1 MKALNS
7 FPAVK
12 DNLDIMSKTNATA
25 FMSILQPYDSD
36 PIHSQGQCQKT
47 KLQTFVMK
55 KHTLQTFVMKKR
67 TLQTSVMT
75 KSAHY

>member
-12 DNLDIMSKTNATA
+12 DNLYIMSKTNATA
-25 FMSILQPYDSD
+25 FMSILQPYPPD
-36 PIHSQGQCQKT
+36 PVHTPGQCQKS

-55 KHTLQTFVMKKR
+55 KRRLQT
-67 TLQTSVMT
+67 LVMT
-75 KSAHY
+75 KSRHY